1 MAGLLV
7 NLGEV
12 RMLSLLTNDGQA
24 LENNVL
30 RLYQNDKTPAETDTA
45 GDYTQATFTGYVAI
59 TLTAT
64 DWTITS
70 GAPSDATALEK
81 TFSST
86 ADQALQ
92 NIYGYYLVTAVGGEL
107 VAAERFTGA
116 PFAIQFNGDQ
126 IKVTTKITQ
135 D

>member
-81 TFSST
+81 TFSSVFNHIRNKRPGHIINMT
-86 ADQALQ
+86 EFA
-92 NIYGYYLVTAVGGEL
+92 
-107 VAAERFTGA
+107 TGA
-116 PFAIQFNGDQ
+116 QLGVVKDSG
-126 IKVTTKITQ
+126 VS
-135 D
+135 